1 MLSSLLRLSQ
11 RRTAAPA
18 AAAGRRAFA
27 AVAARNPALASWTAE
42 DKAFFQQ
49 LLRPENVLTEADD
62 TEAYTVDW
70 LKKYKAASSHQMVLR
85 PKSTEQV
92 SAILKYC
99 NERRLPV
106 VPQGGNTG
114 LVGGSV
120 PVHDEIVVSTSA
132 MNSVISFD
140 EVSGIL
146 VCEAGCVLENLDNYV
161 AKHGYMM
168 PLDLGAKG
176 TCQIGGNV
184 SANAGGLRL
193 LRYGSLHGTV
203 LGVEAVLA
211 DGTVI
216 DCLSK
221 MRKDN
226 TGYDLKQLFIGSE
239 GTLGLVTKVSILT
252 PPRSSSVNVA
262 LLGCEDFS
270 AVKKAFVEAKKHLGE
285 VLSAIEFFDR
295 QSLDMVLSQ
304 QDWVKDPLE
313 SSCPFYVLIETSG
326 SNSAHD
332 MEKLEAYLE
341 DVMGAGV
348 VVDGTVAQ
356 DAAQGRKLFMI
367 REDITVA
374 LSSRGYVYKYDISL
388 PMDQYY
394 KIVEETRE
402 KVEPL
407 GAKVVGYGH
416 LGDSN
421 LHLNVSTLA
430 EDDKVFKELEPY
442 VFEWTCT
449 LHVRVRVCFTLS
461 LILTHRLLAY
471 SPVPRQH
478 QRRARHRDTQAVI
491 PAPVQVGERYQAH
504 EADEEHDGPEGDPE
518 SVQGTARRRGGIGAS
533 PAAPVCDHQGTRA
546 RARSIDGLYVIKCND
561 LVLSSLIAYAIDP
574 WRHLPSSGMKRIYS
588 E

>member
-1 MLSSLLRLSQ
+1 MLPSLLRASRRSATGLSAARCSQ
-11 RRTAAPA
+11 R
-18 AAAGRRAFA
+18 GFA
-27 AVAARNPALASWTAE
+27 SVAARNPALASWGE
-42 DKAFFQQ
+42 DDKAYFQQ

-70 LKKYKAASSHQMVLR
+70 LKKYKAVSSHQMVLR
-85 PKSTEQV
+85 PKTTEQV

-140 EVSGIL
+140 DVSGIL

-239 GTLGLVTKVSILT
+239 GTLGFVTKVSILT

-262 LLGCEDFS
+262 LLGCEDFGS
-270 AVKKAFVEAKKHLGE
+270 VQKAFVEAKKHLGE
-285 VLSAIEFFDR
+285 VLSATEFFDR

-313 SSCPFYVLIETSG
+313 TSCPYYLLIETSG
-326 SNSAHD
+326 SNTAHD
-332 MEKLEAYLE
+332 MEKLETYLE
-341 DVMGAGV
+341 DVMGEGV

-374 LSSRGYVYKYDISL
+374 LSTRGYVYKYDISL

-402 KVEPL
+402 KLAPL
-407 GAKVVGYGH
+407 GAEVVGYGH

-421 LHLNVSTLA
+421 LHLNISTL
-430 EDDKVFKELEPY
+430 EYDDKVFKELEPY

-449 LHVRVRVCFTLS
+449 SRLS
-461 LILTHRLLAY
+461 SLTHSLVANSSCHDRCCFF

-478 QRRARHRDTQAVI
+478 QCGARHWHAQALV
-491 PAPVQVGERYQAH
+491 PASVQVGERDQADA
-504 EADEEHDGPEGDPE
+504 ADEAHDGPERHPE
-518 SVQGTARRRGGIGAS
+518 PVQGPARQRVELTETT
-533 PAAPVCDHQGTRA
+533 PAFLVRA
-546 RARSIDGLYVIKCND
+546 KTGHFSCYQPPHRVHSAV
-561 LVLSSLIAYAIDP
+561 A
-574 WRHLPSSGMKRIYS
+574 
-588 E
+588 